1 MLRKLVPVAVIGL
14 FAFFWLRPGTPG
26 PVLYRGG
33 PVVTLDQA
41 GTVAEALATEGGRI
55 VAVGTEADLS
65 LWAERTSARAVDL
78 EGRALLPGF
87 IDAHGHFPGEG
98 LYSLHA
104 DLNSPPVGRIEDI
117 EDLVDALASHA
128 AEIDDGEWVIG
139 ISYDDTLLAEGRHP
153 TREEL
158 DRASSDH
165 PIVAWHISLH
175 FAVVNSRALEVLD
188 VAENVPDP
196 PGGRFGRNPDT
207 GRLNGLLEEN
217 ATNLVGDILSQPS
230 LPDGLAITREAN
242 RRAVEA
248 GVTTVQCGYCEPT
261 QMRVLPWASRLG
273 LIDVRLVLWPSE
285 RAQDEA
291 LESHRTFADGDSD
304 WVRYGAVKMLAD
316 GSIQG
321 YTGYLSEPYENSPGK
336 DANYRGYPRM
346 ERAELFERV
355 RRYHE
360 AGLQIAVHGNGD
372 ASIDDILDAFEAAQK
387 AAPRED
393 ARHIVIHAQ
402 TTRPDQLRRMAG
414 LDVRPSFFVLH
425 TYYWGDRHRRI
436 FLGPERARRI
446 SPLASADE
454 AGVRYTIH
462 ADSPVVPF
470 EPLRLVWSAVRRQT
484 RSGHV
489 LGEDERIGVVR
500 ALEATTIDAARQ
512 HFEDHLKGSL
522 EAGKLADMVIL
533 SRSPLDSPA
542 TLDKI
547 RVEETIIGGRSVYR
561 RL

>member
-1 MLRKLVPVAVIGL
+1 MLRKLVPIAVLGL
-14 FAFFWLRPGTPG
+14 LAFVWLRPETPG
-26 PVLYRGG
+26 RVLYKGG
-33 PVVTLDQA
+33 PVVTLDED
-41 GTVAEALATEGGRI
+41 GSVAEALATDGDRI
-55 VAVGTEADLS
+55 VAVGSEAELS
-65 LWAERTSARAVDL
+65 EWAEQTGARVVDL

-104 DLNSPPVGRIEDI
+104 DLNSPPVGQIEDI
-117 EDLVDALASHA
+117 EDLVDSLASHA
-128 AEIDDGEWVIG
+128 AEIDDGKWVLG

-158 DRASSDH
+158 DRASSEH

-175 FAVVNSRALEVLD
+175 FAVVNSRALEVLG
-188 VAENVPDP
+188 VAENAADP
-196 PGGRFGRNPDT
+196 AGGRFGRDPNS

-217 ATNLVGDILSQPS
+217 ATNLVRDVLSQPS
-230 LPDGLAITREAN
+230 LFDGIAVLREAN
-242 RRAVEA
+242 RRSLEA
-248 GVTTVQCGYCEPT
+248 GVTTVQCGYCEPA
-261 QMRVLPWASRLG
+261 QMRALPWASRLG
-273 LIDVRLVLWPSE
+273 LFDLRLIVWPSE

-291 LESHRTFADGDSD
+291 LDSGRSFAGTGND
-304 WVRYGAVKMLAD
+304 WIRYGAVKLMAD

-321 YTGYLSEPYENSPGK
+321 YTGYLSEPYHSAPK
-336 DANYRGYPRM
+336 DDANYRGYARM
-346 ERAELFERV
+346 ERAELLARV

-372 ASIDDILDAFEAAQK
+372 ASIDDILDAFEAAQE
-387 AAPRED
+387 AAPRDD

-402 TTRPDQLRRMAG
+402 TARPDQLRRMAE

-436 FLGPERARRI
+436 FLGPERARSI
-446 SPLASADE
+446 SPLAGADE

-462 ADSPVVPF
+462 ADSPVVPL
-470 EPLRLVWSAVRRQT
+470 EPLRLVWSAVNRRT
-484 RSGHV
+484 RSGYV
-489 LGEDERIGVVR
+489 LGEEERIDVVR
-500 ALEATTIDAARQ
+500 ALRATTIDAAHQ

-522 EAGKLADMVIL
+522 EPGKLADMVIL
-533 SRSPLDSPA
+533 SRSPLESPDA
-542 TLDKI
+542 LDEI
-547 RVEETIIGGRSVYR
+547 RVEETIIGGRSAFR